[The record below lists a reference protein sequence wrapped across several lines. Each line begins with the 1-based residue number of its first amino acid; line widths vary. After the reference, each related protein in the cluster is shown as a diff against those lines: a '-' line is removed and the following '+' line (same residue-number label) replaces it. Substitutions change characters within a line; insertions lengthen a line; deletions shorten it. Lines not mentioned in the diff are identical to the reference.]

1 MDIKNT
7 TLEVAGL
14 LNEKGILRLKGK
26 EAIVAASLKDNGCL
40 VVEIHKIRSNKGI
53 HDSKARK
60 VMFTIDRLKEA
71 FGKDA
76 RWEDD
81 PANEG
86 EKLLVFAVDYPSV
99 LGRVFSKVFDN
110 PYGKEIRFN
119 GYHTTS
125 LAEVRIGYDGKEP
138 LTDVAA
144 AISKIV
150 KPYGFKAIAVE
161 PYLWGINPLNVNTYN
176 IKVVAEKKRSKSIKC
191 RLVVNTALGSI
202 NDFGEYPSIAAAVR
216 AAKGSGYFRYRIFVG
231 NKVVREGFCNN

>member
-7 TLEVAGL
+7 T
-14 LNEKGILRLKGK
+14 
-26 EAIVAASLKDNGCL
+26 
-40 VVEIHKIRSNKGI
+40 
-53 HDSKARK
+53 
-60 VMFTIDRLKEA
+60 
-71 FGKDA
+71 
-76 RWEDD
+76 
-81 PANEG
+81 
-86 EKLLVFAVDYPSV
+86 DYPSI

-176 IKVVAEKKRSKSIKC
+176 IKVVADNKEKTRTMKVKNTMKVAGKVTEVTFPTNYKTAEECKARIERELAKTYGKEWKELHGDDLTTDENGNPFYEFDMGEGDFERFEVVLPTTKSIKC
-191 RLVVNTALGSI
+191 RLVLNTAMGSI

-216 AAKGSGYFRYRIFVG
+216 AAKDSGYFRYRIFVG

>member
-14 LNEKGILRLKGK
+14 LKEKGILRLKDK

-86 EKLLVFAVDYPSV
+86 EKLLVFAVDYPTV

-110 PYGKEIRFN
+110 PYGREIRFN

-138 LTDVAA
+138 LTSVAA

-161 PYLWGINPLNVNTYN
+161 PYVWGTDPLNENTYN
-176 IKVVAEKKRSKSIKC
+176 IKVVADNKERTKR
-191 RLVVNTALGSI
+191 
-202 NDFGEYPSIAAAVR
+202 
-216 AAKGSGYFRYRIFVG
+216 
-231 NKVVREGFCNN
+231 